1 MRPIDYHIPKKE
13 AVKGLLSSRI
23 SGYRKNCSA
32 KNQTHSI
39 DGRKMTETTV
49 RMLFLHCTVMIYL
62 SLLGFSCKRWTTHVK
77 YQRVNLHGI

>member
-23 SGYRKNCSA
+23 SGYRKNSSA

-39 DGRKMTETTV
+39 DGRKMTETKSISQNPFSSLYCYD
-49 RMLFLHCTVMIYL
+49 LFELVGLQLQKMDDP
-62 SLLGFSCKRWTTHVK
+62 CKISK
-77 YQRVNLHGI
+77 S